1 MPSSAPPSEVERH
14 RHRLNTLAMAVP
26 GQFLPLIAIYWLR
39 FVPAFRPFQFE
50 APPPPP
56 WMLLICAAGLLLPF
70 VLPRA
75 YFKPRSFERGGFYP
89 ALGLRWFRAVAP
101 DGDWINQRLRRL
113 DPSYRVIRNRRTR
126 TKHLADSITNERW
139 HTSWLLLGLVT
150 LGSALH
156 TRQFGWAVAVTA
168 FNVAFNLYPVFH
180 QRYKR
185 ARVRHEA
192 V

>member
-1 MPSSAPPSEVERH
+1 MPSSAPRSEVERH

-50 APPPPP
+50 APFPPP
-56 WMLLICAAGLLLPF
+56 WMLLICAAGLLVPF

-101 DGDWINQRLRRL
+101 DGGWINRRLRRM

-126 TKHLADSITNERW
+126 TEHLAGSITNERW

-156 TRQFGWAVAVTA
+156 TRQFGWAVAVTV
-168 FNVAFNLYPVFH
+168 FNVAFNLYPVLH